1 MERPNYVVKVDM
13 VDTGI
18 VESGIRLKQGDCG
31 AVIYLKIYNDGN
43 VYYDADLL
51 PEVYFKRADGS
62 TVIGKTAVGYDD
74 MYAYTI
80 IGNELKVAGTVIMD
94 VKFKLEGGRESSASC
109 SFECVADTIGE
120 TIEQS
125 NIYWNDVVKVLS
137 ELERVSKEAETLT
150 TNLSEI
156 VSQIILNAEDSDSH
170 AVESRSYAIGGT
182 GTREGEDA
190 NNAKYYC
197 EQSGNYFA
205 RVLEN
210 VSLVEEATRN
220 AIEAEQN
227 AVYSENEA
235 ALSKEGAA
243 GSAILARSYAVGGTS
258 TREGED
264 TDNAKYYYE
273 QTREHGTD
281 IATVDRVGII
291 KPDGDTISIQ
301 EDGTIKAEKAEKDGN
316 GDIISETYVLATD
329 LDALESELSAA
340 VSNAQA
346 TAQSAKTDADNAKT
360 TAAGASTTAASAK
373 ATADSALSKANNI
386 TNAYMPKSGGSM
398 TGALNFAN
406 NTWNL
411 VGDDAYI
418 GDRNLLNRVCIR
430 GKQSDIEGGITFL
443 CEGFGWKCEAFQDE
457 SGKMHVGSRQ
467 NETFVFGTRVN
478 VSNTNTS
485 AYVPI
490 IASAFTQN
498 SSEKTKENIEI
509 MSEEEARKIL
519 NISPVTFDYREQFGG
534 EKNRRGVIAEE
545 VLKIIPS
552 VVNVPEGYSDEDFDI
567 GKGIENKI
575 LSVDYS
581 MFVPYLI
588 KMMQIQQK
596 EIENLKNDITF
607 LQQ

>member
-18 VESGIRLKQGDCG
+18 IESGIRLKQGDCG

-156 VSQIILNAEDSDSH
+156 VSQIISNAEDADSH
-170 AVESRSYAIGGT
+170 AAESRSYAIGGT

-190 NNAKYYC
+190 DNAKYYC

-205 RVLEN
+205 GVLEN
-210 VSLVEEATRN
+210 VSLVEEAARN
-220 AIEAEQN
+220 AAISEQN
-227 AVYSENEA
+227 AANSENEA
-235 ALSKEGAA
+235 RLSKTDAA
-243 GSAILARSYAVGGTS
+243 SSAVLAKSYAVGGTD

-281 IATVDRVGII
+281 IATVDRAGII

-316 GDIISETYVLATD
+316 GNIISETYVLATD
-329 LDALESELSAA
+329 LDALESALSAA

-346 TAQSAKTDADNAKT
+346 TAQSAKTDAAAAKT
-360 TAAGASTTAASAK
+360 TASGAKS
-373 ATADSALSKANNI
+373 TADSAMSKATTATTKANQASQSVADVAE
-386 TNAYMPKSGGSM
+386 TADRAVSYAATAMDAVD
-398 TGALNFAN
+398 ALNK
-406 NTWNL
+406 
-411 VGDDAYI
+411 Y
-418 GDRNLLNRVCIR
+418 
-430 GKQSDIEGGITFL
+430 ITFIPDMQNL
-443 CEGFGWKCEAFQDE
+443 PTILQWAKQCNGLAIGMMVTPYAPADGPQTAVSGAAEWTILVLGQPGSKTRQEVIAFGFG
-457 SGKMHVGSRQ
+457 SGVYATMKRSIFNG
-467 NETFVFGTRVN
+467 NW
-478 VSNTNTS
+478 
-485 AYVPI
+485 
-490 IASAFTQN
+490 
-498 SSEKTKENIEI
+498 
-509 MSEEEARKIL
+509 L
-519 NISPVTFDYREQFGG
+519 GG
-534 EKNRRGVIAEE
+534 WATVR
-545 VLKIIPS
+545 
-552 VVNVPEGYSDEDFDI
+552 
-567 GKGIENKI
+567 
-575 LSVDYS
+575 
-581 MFVPYLI
+581 
-588 KMMQIQQK
+588 
-596 EIENLKNDITF
+596 
-607 LQQ
+607 